1 MEDARPFLSRAKQF
15 FGSFM
20 FLNCATVDKHRG
32 LTMVNIKVASRS
44 KAIEYA
50 IRDVIVNAGQITKT
64 GKKIFH
70 LNIGDPVAFDFPTPQ
85 HIKDALIEAVQS
97 GNNNYSPSEGVPE
110 LRQAIAEKE
119 KRVND
124 VNVPPE
130 NVLITSGVS
139 EGIRMLISAL
149 IEKGDEILVPGP
161 PYSPYISYSKAYDG
175 TPVSYETV
183 EEENWQPNIDDL
195 RNKISEKTRAIV
207 INNPNNP
214 TGALYREKKVRQI
227 LDVAGEHELLILSD
241 EIYDQIRYV
250 EDYVSTANLAK
261 DLPVV
266 VLNGFSK
273 VYLMTGWRL
282 GYMYFYEPNGELQ
295 ELKKAIEKEQRIRI
309 CASTPAQMAG
319 IAAMRGPQDHVK
331 ELVEKLKLRRDYAWK
346 RLNEIDGVSCAKP
359 EGAFYVF
366 PKIHDVGS
374 KWKTDMEFAVELLK
388 ETGVL
393 LVHGSGF
400 DPKYGAG
407 HVRGVFLPPVRIL
420 EQALNEIER
429 FIRKN

>member
-1 MEDARPFLSRAKQF
+1 
-15 FGSFM
+15 
-20 FLNCATVDKHRG
+20 
-32 LTMVNIKVASRS
+32 MVNVKVTARS

-50 IRDVIVNAGQITKT
+50 IRDVIVNAGLIRKM
-64 GKKIFH
+64 GKKMFY
-70 LNIGDPVAFDFPTPQ
+70 LNIGDPVAFDFPTPN
-85 HIKDALIEAVQS
+85 HIKQALIEAVQS
-97 GNNNYSPSEGVPE
+97 GKNNYSPSEGVPE

-124 VNVPPE
+124 VNVPAE

-139 EGIRMLISAL
+139 EGIRMLISSL

-161 PYSPYISYSKAYDG
+161 AYSPYISYSKAYDG
-175 TPVSYETV
+175 TPITYETI

-195 RNKISEKTRAIV
+195 RSKISEKTRAII

-214 TGALYREKKVRQI
+214 SGALYRKKMVKQM
-227 LDVAGEHELLILSD
+227 LDVAGEHDLLVLSD

-250 EDYVSTANLAK
+250 EDYVSAAHLAK

-266 VLNGFSK
+266 GLNGFSK
-273 VYLMTGWRL
+273 VYLITGWRL
-282 GYMYFYEPNGELQ
+282 GYIYFYELNGELQ

-309 CASTPAQMAG
+309 CASTPVQMAG
-319 IAAMRGPQDHVK
+319 IAALRGPQDHIK
-331 ELVEKLKLRRDYAWK
+331 EMVEKLRLRRDYAWK
-346 RLNEIDGVSCAKP
+346 RLNEIEGVSCAKP

-374 KWKTDMEFAVELLK
+374 KWKTDMEFAAELLK

-400 DPKYGAG
+400 DPVYGAG
-407 HVRGVFLPPVRIL
+407 HVRGVFLPPIETL
-420 EQALNEIER
+420 EEAFNEVER
-429 FIRKN
+429 FMKKK

>member
-1 MEDARPFLSRAKQF
+1 
-15 FGSFM
+15 
-20 FLNCATVDKHRG
+20 V
-32 LTMVNIKVASRS
+32 VNVKVAARE

-50 IRDVIVNAGQITKT
+50 IRDVIVNAGPITQM
-64 GKKIFH
+64 GKKIFY

-85 HIKDALIEAVQS
+85 HIKQALIEAVQS
-97 GNNNYSPSEGVPE
+97 GENNYSPSEGVPE

-124 VNVPPE
+124 VDVPAE

-139 EGIRMLISAL
+139 EGIRMLTSAL

-161 PYSPYISYSKAYDG
+161 AYSPYISYAKAYDG
-175 TPVSYETV
+175 TPITYETI

-195 RNKISEKTRAIV
+195 RSKISEKTRAIV
-207 INNPNNP
+207 IINPNNP
-214 TGALYREKKVRQI
+214 TGALYRRKTVKEM
-227 LDVAGEHELLILSD
+227 LDVAGEHDLLVLSD

-250 EDYVSTANLAK
+250 EDYVSTTHLAK

-266 VLNGFSK
+266 GLNGFSK

-282 GYMYFYEPNGELQ
+282 GYMYFHEPNGELQ
-295 ELKKAIEKEQRIRI
+295 ELKNAIEKEQRIRI
-309 CASTPAQMAG
+309 CASTPVQMAG
-319 IAAMRGPQDHVK
+319 IAALRGPQDHVK
-331 ELVEKLKLRRDYAWK
+331 EMVEKLRLRRDYAWK
-346 RLNEIDGVSCAKP
+346 RLNEIEGVSCAKP
-359 EGAFYVF
+359 DGAFYVF
-366 PKIHDVGS
+366 PRIHDVGL

-400 DPKYGAG
+400 DPIYGAG
-407 HVRGVFLPPVRIL
+407 HVRGVFLPPIETL
-420 EQALNEIER
+420 EKAFNEIER
-429 FIRKN
+429 FMKKK

>member
-1 MEDARPFLSRAKQF
+1 MTCKF

-20 FLNCATVDKHRG
+20 FANCATVHYYRG
-32 LTMVNIKVASRS
+32 LTVVKVTARS

-50 IRDVIVNAGQITKT
+50 IRDVIVNAGPITKT
-64 GKKIFH
+64 GKKMFY

-85 HIKDALIEAVQS
+85 HIKQAMIEAVQS

-110 LRQAIAEKE
+110 LRQTIVEKE

-124 VNVPPE
+124 VNVSAD

-139 EGIRMLISAL
+139 EGIRMLLSSL
-149 IEKGDEILVPGP
+149 IEKGDELLVPGP
-161 PYSPYISYSKAYDG
+161 PYSPYISYSKVYDG
-175 TPVSYETV
+175 TPVSYETI
-183 EEENWQPNIDDL
+183 EEENWQPNIDDM
-195 RNKISEKTRAIV
+195 RSKISEKTRAIV

-214 TGALYREKKVRQI
+214 TGALYRRKTVKQM
-227 LDVAGEHELLILSD
+227 LNVAGEHDLLVLSD

-250 EDYVSTANLAK
+250 KDYVSTAHLAK

-266 VLNGFSK
+266 GLNGFSK

-282 GYMYFYEPNGELQ
+282 GYMYFYDPNDELQ

-309 CASTPAQMAG
+309 CASTPAQIAG
-319 IAAMRGPQDHVK
+319 IAALRGPQDHVK
-331 ELVEKLKLRRDYAWK
+331 ELVEKLRVRRDYAWN
-346 RLNEIDGVSCAKP
+346 RLNEIEGVSCAKP

-366 PKIHDVGS
+366 PKIRDVGS

-400 DPKYGAG
+400 DPVYGAG
-407 HVRGVFLPPVRIL
+407 HVRGVFLPPIEML
-420 EQALNEIER
+420 EQAFNEIER
-429 FIRKN
+429 FIKKK

>member
-1 MEDARPFLSRAKQF
+1 VNVKVTSRE
-15 FGSFM
+15 
-20 FLNCATVDKHRG
+20 
-32 LTMVNIKVASRS
+32 

-50 IRDVIVNAGQITKT
+50 IRDVIVNAGPITQM
-64 GKKIFH
+64 GKKIFY

-85 HIKDALIEAVQS
+85 HIKQALIEAVQS
-97 GNNNYSPSEGVPE
+97 GENNYSPSEGILE

-124 VNVPPE
+124 VNVPAE

-139 EGIRMLISAL
+139 EGIRMLTSAL
-149 IEKGDEILVPGP
+149 MERGDEILVPGP
-161 PYSPYISYSKAYDG
+161 AYSPYISYSKAYDG
-175 TPVSYETV
+175 TPITYETI

-195 RNKISEKTRAIV
+195 RSKISEKTRAIV
-207 INNPNNP
+207 IINPNNP
-214 TGALYREKKVRQI
+214 TGALYKKKMVKQM
-227 LDVAGEHELLILSD
+227 LDIAGEYEILVLSD
-241 EIYDQIRYV
+241 EIYDQIRYT
-250 EDYVSTANLAK
+250 EDYVSTAHLAK

-266 VLNGFSK
+266 GLNGFSK
-273 VYLMTGWRL
+273 VYLITGWRL

-309 CASTPAQMAG
+309 CASTPVQMAG
-319 IAAMRGPQDHVK
+319 IAALRGPQDHVK
-331 ELVEKLKLRRDYAWK
+331 DMVEKLRTRRDYAWK
-346 RLNEIDGVSCAKP
+346 RLNEIEGISCAKP

-366 PKIHDVGS
+366 PKIHDVGL

-400 DPKYGAG
+400 DPIYGAG
-407 HVRGVFLPPVRIL
+407 HVRGVFLPPIEIL
-420 EQALNEIER
+420 EEALNEVER
-429 FIRKN
+429 FMKKK